1 MTQFTN
7 TRKSSMFK
15 KTVIITIVLVLVFCQ
30 QTLASEISENEV
42 KAIIVKHSV
51 ELGIDPALA
60 LSIAKMESKFKH
72 NIRSPY
78 GAVGVFQLMPATAK
92 TLGVNPY
99 YLSDNIK
106 GGLMYYKMLYKMFGS
121 TELALAAYN
130 AGPVAV
136 KRNKNVSKGFVNSIM
151 ADYNHYK
158 KHPDQSI
165 IQAAK
170 KAPKVHAQP
179 KPVVSTK
186 PSVKTSPVTNG
197 NTAGLTKHTLEMID
211 VSATKAVKDSL
222 I

>member
-1 MTQFTN
+1 ML
-7 TRKSSMFK
+7 R
-15 KTVIITIVLVLVFCQ
+15 KTVIITIALVLVFCQ
-30 QTLASEISENEV
+30 QTLAAELSENEV

-51 ELGIDPALA
+51 ELGIEPALA

-72 NIRSPY
+72 NLRSPY
-78 GAVGVFQLMPATAK
+78 GAVGVFQLMPSTAK

-136 KRNKNVSKGFVNSIM
+136 KRNKNISKGFVNSIM

-158 KHPDQSI
+158 KHPDQAM
-165 IQAAK
+165 IQASR
-170 KAPKVHAQP
+170 KAPKVHTQP
-179 KPVVSTK
+179 KPVISTK
-186 PSVKTSPVTNG
+186 PSVKTTPTTKG
-197 NTAGLTKHTLEMID
+197 NSAGLKHTLEMID

>member
-1 MTQFTN
+1 ML
-7 TRKSSMFK
+7 K
-15 KTVIITIVLVLVFCQ
+15 KTVIITIALVLVFCQ
-30 QTLASEISENEV
+30 QTLAAELSENEV

-51 ELGIDPALA
+51 ELGIEPALA

-72 NIRSPY
+72 NLRSPY
-78 GAVGVFQLMPATAK
+78 GAVGVFQLMPSTAK

-136 KRNKNVSKGFVNSIM
+136 KRNKNISKGFVNSIM

-158 KHPDQSI
+158 KHPDQAM
-165 IQAAK
+165 IQASR
-170 KAPKVHAQP
+170 KAPKVHTQP
-179 KPVVSTK
+179 KPVISTK
-186 PSVKTSPVTNG
+186 PSVKTTPTTKG
-197 NTAGLTKHTLEMID
+197 NSAGLKNTLEMID